1 MCAVPIEKDE
11 GCAQMMCKR
20 CKHVFCWYCLASLDV
35 SRVHSP
41 LLMYSL
47 IQLPFFLHRMTFCC
61 GTTTRGPART
71 NWVIRVPRSS
81 GIAPKLLAYLLAL
94 VFCCW
99 WHRRFCCWRRL
110 ALFAASVAAAVAPRW
125 TRSTPSWRRRWP
137 HCRANPDDEDDVEL
151 VTFFFKHLRLLS
163 TITTT
168 KKKQLQ
174 KQLNVYLLTMM
185 RAYEWMIP
193 RKRERG
199 RSFQFYNFN
208 IVCIV

>member
-35 SRVHSP
+35 SRVQSP

-47 IQLPFFLHRMTFCC
+47 THLSFFLHRMTSCC

-99 WHRRFCCWRRL
+99 WHHRFCCWRRL
-110 ALFAASVAAAVAPRW
+110 ALFAASVAAAVAPRS

-137 HCRANPDDEDDVEL
+137 HCRANPYDVEL
-151 VTFFFKHLRLLS
+151 VTLFFKHLRLLS
-163 TITTT
+163 TTTT
-168 KKKQLQ
+168 SKKKKKKLQ
-174 KQLNVYLLTMM
+174 QLNVYLLTMVN
-185 RAYEWMIP
+185 EWMNDSE
-193 RKRERG
+193 KMSVRERE